1 MAAVNFVAQ
10 LTALLLA
17 FQVVTRLSEHV
28 TFVEAHPKFAICTS
42 FPPKLPSSTGFEA
55 LHRTHCHL
63 KRSAILKSSQSMKLL
78 ALSLLLISGNIE
90 SNPGPTYKYPCGECS
105 KPVKRNQP
113 GVQCDTCD
121 IWYHTRC
128 MGISNKS
135 YENLANLSTVWICSC
150 CGVANFTQSLFIQ
163 DQLNET
169 LNSFSSLTPTALSYL
184 NSTSPLFGTS
194 TQQSS
199 SPPRKHRH
207 TSSTPNPK
215 PQCQRPRGR
224 SSKLHCME
232 INCNSIMSSE
242 RAAIFSAHVNIHDP
256 DVIFG
261 CESKLD
267 QSVPTQSCFPIG
279 YTVYRKERLSP
290 GGGGVFLMV
299 RSSIP
304 SSLVPFPSHSEDDES
319 LWVRVHV
326 GKTKSVYLC
335 SYYKP
340 PSAPVS
346 RLASLSE
353 SLGDIFFANRK
364 SHPSIVLAGDFNLGD
379 IDWSVDP
386 PCPTDSTSAADM
398 EKFLDFIDDNA
409 LIQHVTDPTCP
420 ASLKTLD

>member
-1 MAAVNFVAQ
+1 MHFISTQAPFFDWFRS
-10 LTALLLA
+10 T
-17 FQVVTRLSEHV
+17 
-28 TFVEAHPKFAICTS
+28 TS
-42 FPPKLPSSTGFEA
+42 DTL
-55 LHRTHCHL
+55 
-63 KRSAILKSSQSMKLL
+63 SSQ
-78 ALSLLLISGNIE
+78 AIRHFEILSKHEVAGVILVANQW
-90 SNPGPTYKYPCGECS
+90 KYPCGECS

-256 DVIFG
+256 DV
-261 CESKLD
+261 
-267 QSVPTQSCFPIG
+267 
-279 YTVYRKERLSP
+279 
-290 GGGGVFLMV
+290 
-299 RSSIP
+299 
-304 SSLVPFPSHSEDDES
+304 
-319 LWVRVHV
+319 
-326 GKTKSVYLC
+326 
-335 SYYKP
+335 
-340 PSAPVS
+340 
-346 RLASLSE
+346 
-353 SLGDIFFANRK
+353 
-364 SHPSIVLAGDFNLGD
+364 
-379 IDWSVDP
+379 
-386 PCPTDSTSAADM
+386 
-398 EKFLDFIDDNA
+398 FLDVNPNWTN
-409 LIQHVTDPTCP
+409 LYRHSP
-420 ASLKTLD
+420 AFQVGTQCIR